1 MKLTH
6 ARGRLHPLSAKD
18 GNLAMRF
25 SNLFSCALCIVLLA
39 CTGAAA
45 ARAERVRIL
54 VEDAASPW
62 SNRGGD
68 GYAND
73 LVRAAFAA
81 AGVDVALVVVP
92 YARCKALV
100 MQGGAV
106 GCFSMSAAPE
116 LGSLVRFAD
125 KPLFSVIPKF
135 YYNVSRKIAARSVAD
150 LKPGMRVGIVHGY
163 EYPPF
168 VSELAARGII
178 LEHARSDVASL
189 QKLDAGR
196 IDAALLM
203 TDEMRSEE
211 LIQRQA
217 GVHNIAFAF
226 QSKPMESFIGFS
238 TLHPDGE
245 AQRRRFNAGFH
256 TISENGTRQN
266 IQASWKLRCSKF
278 CPE

>member
-1 MKLTH
+1 
-6 ARGRLHPLSAKD
+6 
-18 GNLAMRF
+18 MRC
-25 SNLFSCALCIVLLA
+25 SDLFSRALCVVLLA

-45 ARAERVRIL
+45 APPARLQIL

-62 SNRGGD
+62 STRGGD

-81 AGVDVALVVVP
+81 AGVDVELVVVP

-100 MQGGAV
+100 MRGGAV

-125 KPLFSVIPKF
+125 KPLFSVTPKF
-135 YYNVSRKIAARSVAD
+135 YYNASHKVVAKSVAD

-168 VSELAARGII
+168 VSQLAQRGIV
-178 LEHARSDVASL
+178 LDSARSDVANL
-189 QKLDAGR
+189 RKLAANR
-196 IDAALLM
+196 IDVALVM

-217 GVHNIAFAF
+217 GVRNIAFAF
-226 QSKPMESFIGFS
+226 QSTPMESFIGFS
-238 TLHPDGE
+238 TGHPDGD
-245 AQRRRFNAGFH
+245 AQRRRFNSGFQA
-256 TISENGTRQN
+256 ISENGTRQS
-266 IQASWKLRCSKF
+266 IQASWKLRCAKF